1 LFIIINKMD
10 KSKLLTLFKENLV
23 KFFDALIEQF
33 PKEGDFIL
41 LRLLCDQLPSSL
53 IINTFANRILPYTD
67 LIKQKNEKFFL
78 ESEDLFAGMPK
89 SKVNYFKNIWLS
101 ETLKTDD
108 RDELW
113 KWFHLFANLALKY
126 KQFE

>member
-1 LFIIINKMD
+1 MD

-53 IINTFANRILPYTD
+53 IINTFAARILPYTD
-67 LIKQKNEKFFL
+67 LIKKRDEKFFL
-78 ESEDLFAGMPK
+78 DLSANVGFSLNK
-89 SKVNYFKNIWLS
+89 SYEIGLLYPAKQVKLHFGVG
-101 ETLKTDD
+101 LK
-108 RDELW
+108 
-113 KWFHLFANLALKY
+113 FSYQLK
-126 KQFE
+126 KD